1 VKKSV
6 VVTVFFCIGL
16 LLAGSAMADIEADKK
31 ECIAKCEAAAKIIN
45 EQGVDAAV
53 AEINK
58 KDGQFVSTVT
68 YVFMQK
74 MDGTMIAHPMKA
86 SLVGKNLIDLKDSEG
101 KEFFKEMIKV
111 AKESGSGWVDYMWPK
126 PGEEKPSPKTSYV
139 LKVNDEVFV
148 GAGVYK

>member
-1 VKKSV
+1 VKRFKV
-6 VVTVFFCIGL
+6 VAMVVCIGL
-16 LLAGSAMADIEADKK
+16 WLAGNALADIEASKK
-31 ECIAKCEAAAKIIN
+31 ECIAKCEAAAKLVN
-45 EQGVDAAV
+45 EKGIDAAV

-58 KDGQFVSTVT
+58 KDGEFVSDVT
-68 YVFMQK
+68 YVFIQK
-74 MDGTMIAHPMKA
+74 MDGTMIGHPMKA
-86 SLVGKNLIDLKDSEG
+86 SLVGKNLIELKDSEG
-101 KEFFKEMIKV
+101 KEFFKDMINV